1 MRKSGRVKKRKE
13 KRMDFAFQASGNKR
27 KTAEGRCAIMGERRK
42 GGQKA
47 MERKEKD
54 AVIEARDLVLSA
66 RRNMGIIITEAS
78 VEDYS
83 WLNVYAIA
91 LDQAVEKMNE
101 ALRMDGK
108 ND

>member
-1 MRKSGRVKKRKE
+1 
-13 KRMDFAFQASGNKR
+13 
-27 KTAEGRCAIMGERRK
+27 MGERRK

-83 WLNVYAIA
+83 WMNVYAIA

-101 ALRMDGK
+101 AIAMDGGEG
-108 ND
+108 

>member
-13 KRMDFAFQASGNKR
+13 KRMDFAFLASGNIR
-27 KTAEGRCAIMGERRK
+27 KTSKAGCAIIRKRRK

-83 WLNVYAIA
+83 WMNVYAIA
-91 LDQAVEKMNE
+91 LDQAIEKMNE
-101 ALRMDGK
+101 VLRMDGK
-108 ND
+108 E

>member
-1 MRKSGRVKKRKE
+1 
-13 KRMDFAFQASGNKR
+13 
-27 KTAEGRCAIMGERRK
+27 
-42 GGQKA
+42 

-83 WLNVYAIA
+83 WMNVYAIA
-91 LDQAVEKMNE
+91 LDQAIEKMNE